1 MIAVLNLVPRG
12 VRIGLRLAMALALAT
27 LLGLAAAGSA
37 QADDWLV
44 TKLRGK
50 ALELVGSDWRP
61 LERGDIVADARVL
74 RTLANA
80 RIELRRGGER
90 LELGP
95 DTQVQIHDRDG
106 RRYTVV
112 QQYFGTVAVEAEARR
127 IEHLAVQTPYLAAVV
142 KGTRFEVR
150 SGKTHSE
157 VRVLRGH
164 VLVEDRITHARVVIA
179 AGQQASV
186 ARNGALTVE
195 GRGTAPRIVG
205 PDGKPVSPAAAA
217 AGVRVGADP
226 GGLDVE
232 LGGPGGVGLGLD
244 LDDGIGADV
253 SVGGT
258 GLGVSVGG
266 GGVTVNLG
274 LGGLLQPPR

>member
-1 MIAVLNLVPRG
+1 MLNQVSTPI
-12 VRIGLRLAMALALAT
+12 RILIRLTLALALTA
-27 LLGLAAAGSA
+27 LLGLAATGSA
-37 QADDWLV
+37 LADEWLV

-50 ALELVGSDWRP
+50 ALELVGDSWQP

-112 QQYFGTVAVEAEARR
+112 QQYFGTVSVEAEARR

-150 SGKTHSE
+150 SGKTSSE

-164 VLVEDRITHARVVIA
+164 VQVEDRITHARVVIA

-186 ARNGALTVE
+186 ARDGALTVD
-195 GRGTAPRIVG
+195 GRGAAPRIVG
-205 PDGKPVSPAAAA
+205 PDGRPVTPEAAA
-217 AGVRVGADP
+217 AGVRIGVDS

-253 SVGGT
+253 SVGGG
-258 GLGVSVGG
+258 GLGVSIGGG
-266 GGVTVNLG
+266 GGVSLNLG
-274 LGGLLQPPR
+274 LGGLL

>member
-1 MIAVLNLVPRG
+1 MMQVLNQVSTS
-12 VRIGLRLAMALALAT
+12 VRIGIRLVLALALAA
-27 LLGLAAAGSA
+27 LLGLAATGSA
-37 QADDWLV
+37 LADDWLV

-50 ALELVGSDWRP
+50 ALELVGGNWRP
-61 LERGDIVADARVL
+61 LERGDIVPDARVL

-150 SGKTHSE
+150 SGKASSE

-164 VLVEDRITHARVVIA
+164 VQVEDRITHARVVIA

-186 ARNGALTVE
+186 ARDGALTVD
-195 GRGTAPRIVG
+195 GRGAAPKIFG
-205 PDGKPVSPAAAA
+205 PDGRPVSPEAAA
-217 AGVRVGADP
+217 AGVRIGVDS

-232 LGGPGGVGLGLD
+232 LGGPGGLGLGLD
-244 LDDGIGADV
+244 LDDGIGADI
-253 SVGGT
+253 
-258 GLGVSVGG
+258 SVGG
-266 GGVTVNLG
+266 GGLGVSIGGGGGVSLNLG
-274 LGGLLQPPR
+274 LGGLL